1 MLLVLHHRWLCGC
14 HSCVLAFTAMWAT
27 LAGAQRARRVGEVLD
42 AICLFLSAE
51 GFVSGGG
58 CNLVILDLKMR
69 TVKLN
74 TRLLLLVLFL
84 LMGRE
89 KARKNCLVS
98 MTIIYRVYKCCSQKV
113 VRLSK
118 GNIVCS
124 SKVHYSYQS
133 CVTDI

>member
-1 MLLVLHHRWLCGC
+1 
-14 HSCVLAFTAMWAT
+14 MWAT

-84 LMGRE
+84 LME
-89 KARKNCLVS
+89 KRKRKEKL
-98 MTIIYRVYKCCSQKV
+98 
-113 VRLSK
+113 LSF
-118 GNIVCS
+118 NDNNLS
-124 SKVHYSYQS
+124 SL
-133 CVTDI
+133 

>member
-69 TVKLN
+69 TAKLN
-74 TRLLLLVLFL
+74 TCLLLLVL
-84 LMGRE
+84 
-89 KARKNCLVS
+89 
-98 MTIIYRVYKCCSQKV
+98 YQVYKCCSQKV

-118 GNIVCS
+118 GNNVCS